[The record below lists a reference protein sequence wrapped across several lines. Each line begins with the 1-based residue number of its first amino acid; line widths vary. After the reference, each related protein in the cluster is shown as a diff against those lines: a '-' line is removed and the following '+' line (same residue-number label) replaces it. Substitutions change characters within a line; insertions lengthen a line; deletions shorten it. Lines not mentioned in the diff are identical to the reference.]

1 MSNPAAIRSYEKAGF
16 RREGVLRQD
25 FKNQDGFVDV
35 CVMSILKAEWLA
47 GRA

>member
-1 MSNPAAIRSYEKAGF
+1 MSNPAAIRSYEKVGF

-35 CVMSILKAEWLA
+35 CLMSILKEEWET
-47 GRA
+47 GR